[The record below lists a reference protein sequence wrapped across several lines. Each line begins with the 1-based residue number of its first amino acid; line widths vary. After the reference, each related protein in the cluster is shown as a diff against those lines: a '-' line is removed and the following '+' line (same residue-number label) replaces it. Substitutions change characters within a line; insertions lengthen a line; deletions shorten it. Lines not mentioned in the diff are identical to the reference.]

1 MLPGCGSY
9 ENEIYALAN
18 ACDDHEPLAFSCMIE
33 EMGQDFP
40 LLADLTSRLPLL
52 SASTYIPYF
61 ALPTVSPTEG
71 LDPATAHMP
80 IQGSLSKVTKGPLYS
95 RPSVSSDGQ
104 GSSTVRR
111 GYGRILVTS
120 VALTKP
126 ALAAEATLSN
136 DEHD

>member
-80 IQGSLSKVTKGPLYS
+80 IQGSLSKRKDHYTAGLPYLQMDKAAAQCDVA
-95 RPSVSSDGQ
+95 
-104 GSSTVRR
+104 TVA
-111 GYGRILVTS
+111 Y
-120 VALTKP
+120 
-126 ALAAEATLSN
+126 
-136 DEHD
+136 